1 MNQIQKIK
9 KIMKL
14 PTKNNYSFKTFL
26 SFIALTFILASCG
39 SSDTSSE
46 ETTFYKKESVSPK
59 KLEVSIEASGVIE
72 AISSV
77 EIKSKASGEVLYL
90 GAEVGDFVEK
100 GSMLGQIDQRTPKNI
115 LDQAKSDLEASKV
128 RLTNAKS
135 QSERGE
141 ELHLKGSISD
151 KDYEDIQENFAQ
163 ARSTLVRTQ
172 VTFENAKI
180 ALDDTV
186 VRSPV
191 RGTVISRPV
200 EVGQVISSPT
210 SAVGGGT
217 VLMTMADLSK
227 VRVRALV
234 DEIDVGKVEIGQ
246 KVSIKVS
253 AYRDKEFIGIVSKI
267 EPKARV
273 EQNVTT
279 FPVLIDINNDSN
291 LLLLGMNTDVVIEIL
306 SKDVTVTAPSM
317 SLRTRKDIYSA
328 ASLMQMEKE
337 DVDNF
342 LIDKVSGENFNKF
355 IVIKDSRNGPDLTW
369 VEIGISDLS
378 NVEIV
383 NGLDVGDVIFILPS
397 MSLVE
402 YQKRFKERVNRS
414 FSFGA

>member
-1 MNQIQKIK
+1 M
-9 KIMKL
+9 L
-14 PTKNNYSFKTFL
+14 LL
-26 SFIALTFILASCG
+26 SLGYLVDLGYFIRRN
-39 SSDTSSE
+39 
-46 ETTFYKKESVSPK
+46 TFYKKESVSPK

-90 GAEVGDFVEK
+90 GAEVGDFVRERLYAWTDRSK
-100 GSMLGQIDQRTPKNI
+100 DTKKY

-163 ARSTLVRTQ
+163 AKIYLVRTQ

-306 SKDVTVTAPSM
+306 NKDVTVTAPSM

-342 LIDKVSGENFNKF
+342 LVDKVSGENFNKF
-355 IVIKDSRNGPDLTW
+355 IVIKDLKKWT
-369 VEIGISDLS
+369 
-378 NVEIV
+378 
-383 NGLDVGDVIFILPS
+383 
-397 MSLVE
+397 
-402 YQKRFKERVNRS
+402 
-414 FSFGA
+414 